1 MMTQFDLHTIET
13 APEGSKKIMEG
24 ATAKFKFLPNL
35 LGKMAEAPAT
45 LEAYTTL
52 SGIFD
57 KADLSA
63 TERQVIMMT
72 VNRLNGCTYCM
83 AAHSKISRMSGVEED
98 VIQSL
103 RANTTIADSKL
114 EALRQFT
121 IVMHDNRGWPKD
133 EDVQAFLAAGYTKQT
148 MLEVVLGISYKT
160 ISNYTNHLAQTPV
173 DDVFNAD
180 AWEEA

>member
-1 MMTQFDLHTIET
+1 MTQFETHSIET
-13 APEGSKKIMEG
+13 APEGSKKILEG
-24 ATAKFKFLPNL
+24 ATAKFTFLPNL

-52 SGIFD
+52 AGIFD

-83 AAHSKISRMSGVEED
+83 AAHSKISKMTGVAD
-98 VIQSL
+98 VVIEAL
-103 RANTTIADSKL
+103 RNNTAISDPKL

-121 IVMHDNRGWPKD
+121 IVMHDTRGWPTD
-133 EDVQAFLAAGYTKQT
+133 ESVEAFLAAGYTKQT

-173 DDVFNAD
+173 DDAFSAD
-180 AWEEA
+180 VWESA

>member
-1 MMTQFDLHTIET
+1 MTQFDMHTIET
-13 APEGSKKIMEG
+13 APEGSKKIIEG

-35 LGKMAEAPAT
+35 LGKMAESPAT

-52 SGIFD
+52 AGIFD

-83 AAHSKISRMSGVEED
+83 AAHSTISKMTGVAGD
-98 VIQSL
+98 VITAL
-103 RANTTIADSKL
+103 RNNTAIADPKL

-121 IVMHDNRGWPKD
+121 IVMHDTRGWPTD
-133 EDVQAFLAAGYTKQT
+133 EAVQAFLAAGYTKQT

-173 DDVFNAD
+173 DDAFSAD
-180 AWEEA
+180 VWEA

>member
-1 MMTQFDLHTIET
+1 MPKFETYTIET
-13 APEGSKKIMEG
+13 APEASKKILQG
-24 ATAKFKFLPNL
+24 AKAKYSFVPNL

-52 SGIFD
+52 AGIFE
-57 KADLSA
+57 KTDLSV

-83 AAHSKISRMSGVEED
+83 AAHSKISRKTGVPED
-98 VIQSL
+98 VIEAL
-103 RANTTIADSKL
+103 RNNTAIADPKL

-121 IVMHDNRGWPKD
+121 IVMVEKRGFPSDPDLAVFW
-133 EDVQAFLAAGYTKQT
+133 AAGYSKQT

-160 ISNYTNHLAQTPV
+160 LSNYTNHLAHTEV
-173 DDVFNAD
+173 DDAFSAD
-180 AWEEA
+180 AWIA